1 MWGARGKEGDRRTGP
16 HSERSCHSSPCAAR
30 LQARSGGAFCCL
42 NTTGTAGAAR
52 LVQCATMQG
61 PHRQGP
67 VLACPGAQPGS
78 GVPLA
83 MASYPWPP
91 ASLRAALGAP
101 APSRQ
106 LRLGAPAP
114 PALGAPAPHLQVT
127 PVPTPLGP
135 DLGLRGLRQP
145 HTARSEWTHT
155 LCQSEPSPSTA
166 PGSSVDIRHTA
177 SLNAHGSRARLRCWP
192 LSAPC

>member
-1 MWGARGKEGDRRTGP
+1 MRCSAASKVRRCFLLPKHNRYCRRCKAGSVRHHAR
-16 HSERSCHSSPCAAR
+16 A
-30 LQARSGGAFCCL
+30 
-42 NTTGTAGAAR
+42 
-52 LVQCATMQG
+52 
-61 PHRQGP
+61 HRQGP

-106 LRLGAPAP
+106 LRLGAPVP
-114 PALGAPAPHLQVT
+114 PALGAPAPHPQVT

-177 SLNAHGSRARLRCWP
+177 SLDAHCSRARLRCWP
-192 LSAPC
+192 LSAPR